1 MRTFDPATAKDRLV
15 ELVRERAYRDG
26 LDIVLVSGKRSDFYI
41 NGKKVKS
48 RSLGG
53 MSQMID
59 EALKKGS

>member
-1 MRTFDPATAKDRLV
+1 MTADFN
-15 ELVRERAYRDG
+15 DG
-26 LDIVLVSGKRSDFYI
+26 QKAAVSGTPTVYI
-41 NGKKVKS
+41 NGKKVKN